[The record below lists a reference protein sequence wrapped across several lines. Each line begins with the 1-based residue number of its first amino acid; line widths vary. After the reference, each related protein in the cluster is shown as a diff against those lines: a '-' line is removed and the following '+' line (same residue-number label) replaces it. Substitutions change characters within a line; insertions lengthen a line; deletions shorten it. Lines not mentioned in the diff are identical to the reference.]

1 MKKHLVALCATA
13 AAGLPA
19 AAQQSTSSVTLYG
32 ITDIAVAHVSNLGGA
47 GVNLVDSGRLQS
59 SRFGFRGREDLGDGL
74 AALFTLENGFA
85 LDTGAQTSAST
96 FWNRQAYVG
105 LSSPSAGTITLGFQ
119 YTPIYDQLILLSPNV
134 TFGGHAGAV
143 DGVATPTS
151 APGRYNNTLGGTR
164 TANSVKYTSPRFA
177 GFRAIGMIGLGEVA
191 GSSSAGRQASVA
203 LGYDQGPLSAGIGY
217 LTTNCS
223 GSSGCAA
230 GQARDEV
237 LVAGAGYDFKV
248 ARVSAILSQQKN
260 ARNVVGNEATSYSVL
275 GTVPIGDWALSAG
288 YSAMNDKS
296 ARDWDLHQV
305 NAGVQY
311 YLSKRTTL
319 YGFWSRQKVD
329 NGGKAHML
337 LLESGDSRQAQ
348 YGIGLRHI
356 F

>member
-1 MKKHLVALCATA
+1 MNKHLIALCAATA
-13 AAGLPA
+13 AAMPA
-19 AAQQSTSSVTLYG
+19 AAQQATSSVTLYG
-32 ITDIAVAHVSNLGGA
+32 ITDVAVTHISNRGGA
-47 GVNLVDSGRLQS
+47 SLNLLDSGRLQS

-74 AALFTLENGFA
+74 TGLFTLENGFA
-85 LDTGAQTSAST
+85 LDTGAQSSAST
-96 FWNRQAYVG
+96 FWNRQAFVG
-105 LSSPSAGTITLGFQ
+105 LGSASLGTLTLGIQ

-134 TFGGHAGAV
+134 TFGGHAGVV
-143 DGVATPTS
+143 DGVAAPTS

-164 TANSVKYTSPRFA
+164 TANSVKYTSPSFG
-177 GFRAIGMIGLGEVA
+177 GFRVRAMVGLGEVA
-191 GSSSAGRQASVA
+191 GSSSAGRQTSIA

-217 LTTNCS
+217 LTANC
-223 GSSGCAA
+223 GGAGGCAA
-230 GQARDEV
+230 GQDRDKV

-248 ARVSAILSQQKN
+248 ARVSAIVSHQEN

-275 GTVPIGDWALSAG
+275 GTVPIGNWALSAG
-288 YSAMNDKS
+288 YSAMNDK
-296 ARDWDLHQV
+296 AAQDWDLRQF

-337 LLESGDSRQAQ
+337 MLESSDSKQAQ
-348 YGIGLRHI
+348 YGIGLRHT

>member
-1 MKKHLVALCATA
+1 MKKHLIALCAIA

-32 ITDIAVAHVSNLGGA
+32 ITDIALTHVSNRGGA
-47 GVNLVDSGRLQS
+47 SVNLLDSGRLQS

-74 AALFTLENGFA
+74 TALFVLENGFA
-85 LDTGAQTSAST
+85 LDTGAQTSATT

-105 LSSPSAGTITLGFQ
+105 LGSPRAGTLTLGFQ

-143 DGVATPTS
+143 DGVALPTS

-164 TANSVKYTSPRFA
+164 IANSVKYTSPRFA
-177 GFRAIGMIGLGEVA
+177 GFRVLGMVGLGEVA
-191 GSSSAGRQASVA
+191 GSNSAGRLASLA
-203 LGYDQGPLSAGIGY
+203 LGYDQGPLNAGIGY

-230 GQARDEV
+230 GQDRDKV

-248 ARVSAILSQQKN
+248 ARVSAIVSHQEN
-260 ARNVVGNEATSYSVL
+260 ARNVVGNEALSYSVL
-275 GTVPIGDWALSAG
+275 GTVPIGPWALSAG

-296 ARDWDLHQV
+296 SRDWDLRQF
-305 NAGVQY
+305 NASVLY

-319 YGFWSRQKVD
+319 YGFWSDQKVD
-329 NGGKAHML
+329 NGGRAHML
-337 LLESGDSRQAQ
+337 LLDSSDSKQAQ
-348 YGIGLRHI
+348 YGIGVRHV